1 MKAKKLA
8 ALGLSAALSLS
19 LASPAFASSNK
30 TTKITGTYQEIPIAV
45 TVPTTGTA
53 TINPYGLPVK
63 VMGTAATNPKELASI
78 SGQKITT
85 MPMAI
90 YSKTEVGL
98 LVGATVTGEIKGEN
112 LKLAAAPI
120 PDGTTTNTALVY
132 LETKASTQ
140 GEAKLAKADSE
151 TKFGPFEGWDSAS
164 SAVDTAVVNE
174 VKNWAATTYDA
185 NARNQILVGTTTKTK
200 DAIGY
205 LTAAKDTGSYDA
217 SGVFDADSSG
227 TKDGA
232 LDLQKGGAMWFRL
245 AGDVVANPKT
255 AWTRA
260 DGVTVTVAFT
270 FTPTTSAGSPGTI
283 KVPASISASTSQTTK
298 VTFEIDA
305 AQTHMTFGS
314 DATYKWVIA
323 NADESGTGAAT
334 FDTTDTDE
342 TAAPKVSFSAAG
354 TYNITLTVT
363 ENNVPYVAT
372 ATVTVA
378 A

>member
-98 LVGATVTGEIKGEN
+98 MVGATVTGEIKGEN

-132 LETKASTQ
+132 LETKASNQ

-151 TKFGPFEGWDSAS
+151 TKFGPFEGWDSAG
-164 SAVDTAVVNE
+164 SAVDATVVNE
-174 VKNWAATTYDA
+174 VKNWASTTYDA

-205 LTAAKDTGSYDA
+205 LTAAKDTGKYTDA
-217 SGVFDADSSG
+217 GVFDTDNGGDG
-227 TKDGA
+227 T

-314 DATYKWVIA
+314 DATYSWAIA
-323 NADESGTGAAT
+323 NADDTASGAAT
-334 FDTTDTDE
+334 FDTTDSEE
-342 TAAPKVSFSAAG
+342 TATPKVSFSAAG